1 MGTSTT
7 DLLHKRVSEQESIV
21 WDIPNLMN
29 LRFTRFDTEFASMRG
44 AIADNTGR
52 LQAVERA
59 MTHMRADMRDLRGGV
74 TRQLVAQDA
83 QLQEMKAG
91 IDELKSDVGQLKS
104 DVNALKSNVASIER
118 SVEEVLRRLPR
129 VR

>member
-7 DLLHKRVSEQESIV
+7 DLLDKRVSEFESIV
-21 WDIPNLMN
+21 WDIPNPMN

-44 AIADNTGR
+44 AIADNAGR

-59 MTHMRADMRDLRGGV
+59 MTHMQADMRDLRGGV

-83 QLQEMKAG
+83 QLQVMKDG

-104 DVNALKSNVASIER
+104 DVNELKSNVASIER

-129 VR
+129 V